1 MTKSK
6 KTYKQTNTKGKDAET
21 KTKTMTMTNYLYS
34 LIGKL

>member
-1 MTKSK
+1 MTKTK
-6 KTYKQTNTKGKDAET
+6 KTYKQTNIKGKDAET